1 MSGENATRKMRRYSR
16 DSVLTF
22 MAGDGIL
29 CICMGWRWNWNA
41 MVPIGGVDDDN
52 ASTDKGAKRERAT
65 KGAKHS
71 YGGIMQR
78 SGKIYWERP
87 NSTRVPCVT
96 IVVGPQWLK
105 MDR

>member
-1 MSGENATRKMRRYSR
+1 
-16 DSVLTF
+16 

-29 CICMGWRWNWNA
+29 CICIGWRWNWNA

-71 YGGIMQR
+71 YKGYYAKEGENILGEAQLHSSAVCYHCCWPSMAEN
-78 SGKIYWERP
+78 G
-87 NSTRVPCVT
+87 
-96 IVVGPQWLK
+96 
-105 MDR
+105 